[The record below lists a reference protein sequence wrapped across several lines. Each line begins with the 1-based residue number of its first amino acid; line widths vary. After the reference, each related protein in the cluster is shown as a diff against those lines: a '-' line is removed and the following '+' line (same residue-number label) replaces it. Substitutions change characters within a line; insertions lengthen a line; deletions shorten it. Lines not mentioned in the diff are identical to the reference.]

1 MTKKI
6 KLSLDSRIATAASL
20 VRHGAVVADIGTDH
34 GYLPITLLMDGKI
47 PFAAAS
53 DLRPG
58 PLNRAVANAKKYG
71 VEDSIRFFCTDGLEG
86 IPLAELHVTDIVI
99 CGMGGELISRILS
112 ESAYIRNSNMQ
123 LILQPMSAVEE
134 LRAYLASSGFA
145 VCEERIA
152 CSKDKLYQCI
162 VARYDGA
169 PHFYTPA
176 QLLLGKHI
184 LLRGTADTLFVP
196 LLQKYIRKTQRE
208 YAGKMQG
215 GADTEKSRNL
225 LEELLQIA
233 KEKGVDYERTGIF

>member
-86 IPLAELHVTDIVI
+86 IPLAELHVHTKQQYAAHSPTHV
-99 CGMGGELISRILS
+99 CGRGAARISCL
-112 ESAYIRNSNMQ
+112 
-123 LILQPMSAVEE
+123 
-134 LRAYLASSGFA
+134 
-145 VCEERIA
+145 
-152 CSKDKLYQCI
+152 
-162 VARYDGA
+162 
-169 PHFYTPA
+169 
-176 QLLLGKHI
+176 
-184 LLRGTADTLFVP
+184 
-196 LLQKYIRKTQRE
+196 
-208 YAGKMQG
+208 
-215 GADTEKSRNL
+215 
-225 LEELLQIA
+225 
-233 KEKGVDYERTGIF
+233 